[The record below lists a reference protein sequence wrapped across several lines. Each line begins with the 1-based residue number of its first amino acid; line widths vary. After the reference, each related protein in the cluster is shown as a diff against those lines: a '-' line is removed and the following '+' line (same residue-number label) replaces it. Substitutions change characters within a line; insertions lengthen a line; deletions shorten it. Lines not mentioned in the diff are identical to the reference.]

1 MISDSERFV
10 NETKRDDLKESID
23 WLYSQEHITKVL
35 FKRRLMSLVNA
46 NLDEVNKTREMI
58 WKKNRDYYS
67 EVLVEQLRLE
77 KMLGLADEG
86 LEEQK
91 FVEVFNKITDKY
103 DTDIV
108 RSVIL
113 DLIVDTYPKNL
124 LDEKKDYV
132 PPSAKQIAYYLI
144 DQGKK
149 AIELFFWEKNE
160 CYRLFTDE
168 ERDEIRSW
176 IETEK
181 N

>member
-10 NETKRDDLKESID
+10 NETKRDDLKDSID
-23 WLYSQEHITKVL
+23 WLYSQDHITKVL
-35 FKRRLMSLVNA
+35 FKRSLMSLVET
-46 NLDEVNKTREMI
+46 NLDEDNRTREEI
-58 WKKNRDYYS
+58 WREKRDYFY
-67 EVLVEQLRLE
+67 EVLVDQLRLE
-77 KMLGLADEG
+77 KMLGLASEG
-86 LEEQK
+86 LDEKK
-91 FVEVFNKITDKY
+91 FVEVFNKVTDKY
-103 DTDIV
+103 DSDIV

-132 PPSAKQIAYYLI
+132 APSAKQIAYYLI